1 MKVFIL
7 LAALAAVASAA
18 TLNSA
23 ASERF
28 SQEFRAQLYNF
39 LGGRA
44 DIIPPFNE
52 TQQINDTRVEFNNEL
67 LVGWV
72 ELIGATAH
80 GLHTLVDDIDFNL
93 ITLKASGTVTVETV
107 QIVGAYGAD
116 LVIHLPFI
124 EPPFTN
130 ETIAAG
136 VGAGD
141 LGAGGVTITF
151 SANIIPNFITDRV
164 VITHLDADVQLGS
177 LHLYLEGLV
186 VDGELVDWELVNQDA
201 LGWFNHLVDTQR
213 DTLLSALQE
222 IINTIL
228 KEIKLSDIIGAIGK

>member
-7 LAALAAVASAA
+7 LAAVAAVATAA

-28 SQEFRAQLYNF
+28 NQEFRAQLYSY

-44 DIIPPFNE
+44 DVIPPFNE
-52 TQQINDTRVEFNNEL
+52 TQKINDTRVEFNNEL
-67 LVGWV
+67 LIGWV
-72 ELIGATAH
+72 ELIGAEAH

-93 ITLKASGTVTVETV
+93 ITLKASGKITVDTA
-107 QIVGAYGAD
+107 QIIGAYGAD
-116 LVIHLPFI
+116 LIIHLPFV

-141 LGAGGVTITF
+141 LGAGVVTITF

-164 VITHLDADVQLGS
+164 VITHLDADVTLGS
-177 LHLYLEGLV
+177 LHLYLEALV
-186 VDGELVDWELVNQDA
+186 VDGEIVDWELVNQDA
-201 LGWFNHLVDTQR
+201 LGWFNNLVATQKPVLVAAIQ
-213 DTLLSALQE
+213 DIANE
-222 IINTIL
+222 IL
-228 KEIKLSDIIGAIGK
+228 KTIKLSDIIGAIGK

>member
-1 MKVFIL
+1 MKIFIL

-28 SQEFRAQLYNF
+28 SQEFRTQLYNF

-44 DIIPPFNE
+44 DVIPPFNE

-67 LVGWV
+67 LIGWV
-72 ELIGATAH
+72 ELVGAVAH

-93 ITLKASGTVTVETV
+93 ITLKASGKVTVETA

-116 LVIHLPFI
+116 LIIHLPFI

-130 ETIAAG
+130 ETIAVG
-136 VGAGD
+136 LGAGD
-141 LGAGGVTITF
+141 LGAGAATITF

-164 VITHLDADVQLGS
+164 VITHLEADVVLGS
-177 LHLYLEGLV
+177 LHLYLEGLI
-186 VDGELVDWELVNQDA
+186 VDGNLVDWELVNQDA
-201 LGWFNHLVDTQR
+201 LGWFNHLVETQR
-213 DTLLSALQE
+213 PLLLTSIQQ
-222 IINTIL
+222 IINEIL
-228 KEIKLSDIIGAIGK
+228 KTIKLSDIIGAIGK